1 MAAPL
6 KSAKA
11 TVNLASGEVKV
22 SRIRRDPPPK
32 PVREMTL
39 RERNE
44 RDMRIAVVGILA
56 FAFVTFALLMA
67 IGHFTGWS
75 PRDVVIRIDQ

>member
-6 KSAKA
+6 KSSKS

-44 RDMRIAVVGILA
+44 RDMRIAIVGILA
-56 FAFVTFALLMA
+56 FAVGTFAILLA
-67 IGHFTGWS
+67 ISHFTGWS
-75 PRDVVIRIDQ
+75 PRDVVIRIEQ